1 MADYEHFLHCNT
13 STNSIS
19 HPNTCFN
26 WLPLSQ
32 SYLHHIIFVLK
43 AKKRERGLLFRNNS
57 QIFLLMQRKWSSA
70 GPNEYPR
77 VLDYSIFKSLLVP
90 YSENFTSRPSSQVV
104 VIFTIFVRTIEIS
117 RKWKSN
123 TFYQMCLSFK
133 ISSAPKGTFLW
144 DEIYSLPYLTTGLLN
159 FEVTTLPYPARS

>member
-90 YSENFTSRPSSQVV
+90 YSENFITRSSSRV
-104 VIFTIFVRTIEIS
+104 VISSTFLSESFVYLESGNVNTFVMD
-117 RKWKSN
+117 SN
-123 TFYQMCLSFK
+123 TIPSNRMLQLLH
-133 ISSAPKGTFLW
+133 SSSPCIIH
-144 DEIYSLPYLTTGLLN
+144 ELN
-159 FEVTTLPYPARS
+159 